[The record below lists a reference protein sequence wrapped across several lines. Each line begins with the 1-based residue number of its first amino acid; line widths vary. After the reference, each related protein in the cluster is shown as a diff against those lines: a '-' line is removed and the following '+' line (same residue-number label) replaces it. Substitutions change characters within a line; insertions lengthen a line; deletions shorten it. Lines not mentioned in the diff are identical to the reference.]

1 MLEIGEEQRVDMAL
15 LMTAK
20 TWLSFLVLLLTGPVS
35 MSKLLQSAE
44 AVLWLLKIVW
54 VFFLNYFEVDG

>member
-1 MLEIGEEQRVDMAL
+1 MAL